1 VEAVKTRRN
10 RLPSSVVPMSGVTM
24 NSPLT
29 YPDQPRDDN
38 LIEFFLHL
46 IGAFVR
52 KALLELLAY
61 LFDALP

>member
-1 VEAVKTRRN
+1 M
-10 RLPSSVVPMSGVTM
+10 SSATM
-24 NSPLT
+24 NNPLT

-38 LIEFFLHL
+38 LIGFFLDL

-52 KALLELLAY
+52 KALLELLAW

>member
-1 VEAVKTRRN
+1 MKAVKTRQN
-10 RLPSSVVPMSGVTM
+10 RLPSSVVPMSGVAM

-46 IGAFVR
+46 IGALIR

>member
-1 VEAVKTRRN
+1 
-10 RLPSSVVPMSGVTM
+10 MSGVTM

>member
-1 VEAVKTRRN
+1 
-10 RLPSSVVPMSGVTM
+10 M

-29 YPDQPRDDN
+29 YSDKPREDN

-61 LFDALP
+61 LIDALP